1 MLSYIFSL
9 KIVSTF
15 VAVMMRC
22 IFCILLGILLISV
35 LHSVPDKERQKI
47 QTESGVTGTSSYSQ
61 SNHQFSESA
70 DEQSY
75 TTKSSTYNNSC
86 NKGYDYSINN
96 GILGSSFS
104 YRGLSSSNAFRF
116 SISTITILILSFL
129 TVQLPKATN
138 GKLSFYINPTKL
150 SYRYYIYTLKRIL
163 I

>member
-1 MLSYIFSL
+1 MIRY
-9 KIVSTF
+9 
-15 VAVMMRC
+15 

-47 QTESGVTGTSSYSQ
+47 QTESGVTGTPSYSQ

-75 TTKSSTYNNSC
+75 TTKSSAYNSG
-86 NKGYDYSINN
+86 NKEYDYSLNS
-96 GILGSSFS
+96 GILGNSFS
-104 YRGLSSSNAFRF
+104 YSGLSYSKVFRF
-116 SISTITILILSFL
+116 NISTITILILSFL
-129 TVQLPKATN
+129 IAQLPKESN
-138 GKLSFYINPTKL
+138 GKLSFYINSTRL